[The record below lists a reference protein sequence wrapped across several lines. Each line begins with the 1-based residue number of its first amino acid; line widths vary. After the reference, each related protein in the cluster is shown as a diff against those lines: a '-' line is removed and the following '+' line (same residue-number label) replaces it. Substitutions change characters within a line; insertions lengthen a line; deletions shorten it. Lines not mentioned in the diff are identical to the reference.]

1 MEAKDFRPV
10 HTGVESVILDG
21 DRVLRVVKT
30 EKQMEFDTNS
40 YARLVGEDFH
50 NGTLRVKVRSRLL
63 SDAPD
68 LARGFIGLAFRINE
82 SDSEFECFYVR
93 PTNGKSCVDPVRRAH
108 GCQYFAFPGYT
119 FAHFREFGIGG
130 YEAPCD
136 IDLNEWIDLKIKL
149 EGPRGRFYVNNMA
162 TPALVVENMK
172 HGDSRGGIG
181 LFVDIGTEGFF
192 KDLEFEREQSR

>member
-1 MEAKDFRPV
+1 MEAKKFRPV
-10 HTGVESVILDG
+10 HTGVEEALLDG
-21 DRVLRVVKT
+21 EPVLRVVKT
-30 EKQMEFDTNS
+30 EKQLEFDTDS

-63 SDAPD
+63 PDAPD

-82 SDSEFECFYVR
+82 KDSEFESFYVR
-93 PTNGKSCVDPVRRAH
+93 PTNGRSCTDPVRRAH

-119 FAHFREFGIGG
+119 FAYFREFGVGG

-136 IDLNEWIDLKIKL
+136 IDLDRWIDLKIEV
-149 EGPRGRFYVNNMA
+149 EGPRGRFYVNDME
-162 TPALVVENMK
+162 TPALVVEDLK
-172 HGDSRGGIG
+172 HGDRRGGVG

-192 KDLEFEREQSR
+192 KDLEIERAED